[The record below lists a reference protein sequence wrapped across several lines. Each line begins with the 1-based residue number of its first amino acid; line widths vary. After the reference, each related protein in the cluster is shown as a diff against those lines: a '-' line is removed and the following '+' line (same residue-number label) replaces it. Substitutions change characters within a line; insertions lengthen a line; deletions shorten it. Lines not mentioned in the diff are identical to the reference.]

1 MEYTMASELW
11 EDLDRKYA
19 ESDVGRELYV
29 NNQYHEYRMVDDCS
43 IVEQAYEIQLLAEEL
58 AHFNCA
64 LPDRFI
70 VGGIII
76 KRPSSWRSFATS
88 LEHKREVMTDIHT

>member
-29 NNQYHEYRMVDDCS
+29 NDQYHGYRMVDDCS
-43 IVEQAYEIQLLAEEL
+43 IVEQAYEI
-58 AHFNCA
+58 
-64 LPDRFI
+64 
-70 VGGIII
+70 
-76 KRPSSWRSFATS
+76 
-88 LEHKREVMTDIHT
+88 